1 MLRSG
6 VAPQRYLQTR
16 PSSAELQTV
25 LLGLLG
31 RSKVDPR
38 LGRGQW
44 YLSEAMAKE
53 FALNQQPKPQEIMK
67 AVWSLISQGLAY
79 IDYSQPSAD
88 NWTLHLTLA
97 GKSAANDQTTNPDSP
112 DKYIHRLQH
121 DVPNASDTVL
131 RYVNE
136 ALVSYLNRSYLAS
149 AVMLGV
155 ASEADFLEMAEAFGH
170 WLPST
175 EGTKFLTLIRKPNA
189 AYLAKFEEYR
199 KKLEPRKP
207 DLPEE
212 LADGMALTLDA
223 IVDLLR
229 IYRNEAG
236 HPRGK
241 QIGRDQAKI
250 HLEMFARYVERMYA
264 FKAFFERMTN

>member
-1 MLRSG
+1 MSQDHR
-6 VAPQRYLQTR
+6 T
-16 PSSAELQTV
+16 SSAELQTV

-31 RSKVDPR
+31 RSKVDSR

-53 FALNQQPKPQEIMK
+53 FAPNQQPKPQEIME

-136 ALVSYLNRSYLAS
+136 ALASYLNRSYLAS

-155 ASEADFLEMAEAFGH
+155 ASEAAFLEMAEAFGH

-189 AYLAKFEEYR
+189 AYLAKLEEYR

-207 DLPEE
+207 DLPKNSLTAWFSRWTRLWISCASIATKLDTPEE
-212 LADGMALTLDA
+212 NRSGEIRRKSTSKCSLDMWSGCTLSRRS
-223 IVDLLR
+223 LS
-229 IYRNEAG
+229 E
-236 HPRGK
+236 
-241 QIGRDQAKI
+241 
-250 HLEMFARYVERMYA
+250 
-264 FKAFFERMTN
+264 